1 MRSVETNCDLE
12 RYFCSKAISQM
23 NKIGANMNRSL
34 PTIAALFVATLPYT
48 AHAQGTLRGAE
59 EGATAG
65 E

>member
-1 MRSVETNCDLE
+1 
-12 RYFCSKAISQM
+12 
-23 NKIGANMNRSL
+23 MNRSL